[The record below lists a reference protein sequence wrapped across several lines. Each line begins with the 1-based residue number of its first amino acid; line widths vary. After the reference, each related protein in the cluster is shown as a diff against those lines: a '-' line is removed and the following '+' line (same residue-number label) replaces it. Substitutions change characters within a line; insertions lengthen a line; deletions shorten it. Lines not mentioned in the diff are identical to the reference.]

1 MRKKSKATIEKYIHD
16 VTAFYKWLSGRELTK
31 DAVLEYKAEIVEKY
45 APASVNSILASLN
58 SFFNQNELYGLRIK
72 NLKIQ
77 KRIFC
82 QSEKELTK
90 PEYERLLKAA
100 KDKNNEKLYLLMQT
114 ICATGIRVSE
124 LKFIT
129 AEAVKCGQAQVKLKG
144 KIRTILLPK
153 ELCRVLKQ
161 YIKNQEIKSGCIF
174 RTRNGKPIDRCG
186 I

>member
-1 MRKKSKATIEKYIHD
+1 MIKMTIEQIDKFKHYLIYEEKSKATIEKYIHD

-100 KDKNNEKLYLLMQT
+100 KDKNNEKLYPLMQT

-124 LKFIT
+124 DI
-129 AEAVKCGQAQVKLKG
+129 
-144 KIRTILLPK
+144 
-153 ELCRVLKQ
+153 
-161 YIKNQEIKSGCIF
+161 
-174 RTRNGKPIDRCG
+174 
-186 I
+186 